1 VDDATDRR
9 AVLRGTL
16 ERRRLLLLLVI
27 ELSLVRHALGVLD
40 SKMRHGALCDG
51 LVSLLGRGV
60 VKGGQSFNAGQL
72 AAVSRCLGD
81 PD

>member
-1 VDDATDRR
+1 MDASDRR

-16 ERRRLLLLLVI
+16 ERRRLLLLVI
-27 ELSLVRHALGVLD
+27 ELSLVRQALGVLAS

-60 VKGGQSFNAGQL
+60 VTMKGGSEL
-72 AAVSRCLGD
+72 
-81 PD
+81 